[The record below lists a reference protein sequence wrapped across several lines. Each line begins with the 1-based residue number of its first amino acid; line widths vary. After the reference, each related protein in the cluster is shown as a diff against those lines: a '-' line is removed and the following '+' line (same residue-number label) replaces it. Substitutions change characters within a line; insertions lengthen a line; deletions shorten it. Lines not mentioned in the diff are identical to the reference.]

1 MVHSVPERN
10 SPVLYLAKYNITKL
24 VRPIDKFPFLISL
37 LASIIKIIILSF
49 CFHFLISHTNYYL
62 NIILVQ
68 NVSPLAL
75 WYILFL
81 RTYNYKVHIWCWV
94 FSTRLVHRNH
104 PAYMPITP
112 IQFIQHRLT
121 SPVLSIYNY
130 EIHPKIVSND
140 NIPVPPSCALSSSS
154 WTLCVATACISVSDL
169 KCYFNRLIW
178 CCRFHCALH
187 SVPV

>member
-75 WYILFL
+75 WYILFWEHTIIRYIYDVEGFL
-81 RTYNYKVHIWCWV
+81 PGWFTETILHICPLHP
-94 FSTRLVHRNH
+94 FSLSNTVL
-104 PAYMPITP
+104 PAQYYPFTTMKSILKLCQM
-112 IQFIQHRLT
+112 IISLYLL
-121 SPVLSIYNY
+121 PVLYHHLHGHY
-130 EIHPKIVSND
+130 VLPLH
-140 NIPVPPSCALSSSS
+140 L
-154 WTLCVATACISVSDL
+154 
-169 KCYFNRLIW
+169 YQFLI
-178 CCRFHCALH
+178 
-187 SVPV
+187 